1 MLIILPGH
9 QVELACS
16 YGVLEGPPVRQPAA
30 VAPPRADLNSY
41 TETNLWCFKSYSLT
55 GAHCANH
62 NIAHVKHDGTTMV
75 PHYSRSLLCVCARAC
90 PSLPLERPVTP
101 RASGMSDSLVDHSPR
116 PRVALIT
123 PYGLGS
129 VTTLPPRACW
139 IALSPILV
147 YKHHTSN
154 ALPSTHWGS
163 TPRGHST
170 RSASTCSRAATRHFV
185 PAQIRHVQRVL
196 LHIE

>member
-1 MLIILPGH
+1 MKGLKCVFIISSAFDIAGVGDADTPPAGH
-9 QVELACS
+9 QVELACA
-16 YGVLEGPPVRQPAA
+16 YGVLEGPRVRQPAA

-75 PHYSRSLLCVCARAC
+75 PHYSRSLLCVCAC
-90 PSLPLERPVTP
+90 MSVSPPLGRPVTP

-129 VTTLPPRACW
+129 VTTEFDCAWSSRRPLLFDLAQ
-139 IALSPILV
+139 LSRR
-147 YKHHTSN
+147 
-154 ALPSTHWGS
+154 STQKA
-163 TPRGHST
+163 R
-170 RSASTCSRAATRHFV
+170 
-185 PAQIRHVQRVL
+185 
-196 LHIE
+196 

>member
-1 MLIILPGH
+1 MF
-9 QVELACS
+9 VWCTRRTS
-16 YGVLEGPPVRQPAA
+16 CPAA
-30 VAPPRADLNSY
+30 CCCSASSRGVDQLHRDQSVVIQL
-41 TETNLWCFKSYSLT
+41 LLLT

-62 NIAHVKHDGTTMV
+62 NIAHVKCMVLPWYHTTHASTV
-75 PHYSRSLLCVCARAC
+75 CVCARMSV
-90 PSLPLERPVTP
+90 SLPAGETRDPKGVRHVRLP
-101 RASGMSDSLVDHSPR
+101 GDHSPR

-129 VTTLPPRACW
+129 VTTLPLTACW
-139 IALSPILV
+139 IALSPVLV

-170 RSASTCSRAATRHFV
+170 RSARTCSRAATRHFV